1 MNQHKPTIILDEP
14 CMALRDTLRAI
25 APVFVFRRRNGFLTT
40 HPAAAAEEL
49 HEMLT
54 VGNMAPPYVF
64 VAASFGGF
72 TALAYAARHPATLA
86 GLVLVDPSH
95 PEQSAAALAVIPAS
109 EPSVP
114 AVEKF
119 KKYLQ
124 GFGPLWTESCQAI
137 AEIRDLGGVPLI
149 VLAAGK
155 PDMPVELTERT
166 RRALTQNW
174 HALQQKHAALSARG
188 ELRIV
193 SGVGHN
199 IVAGA
204 PGAICAAVA
213 KLAAETARNDC
224 L

>member
-1 MNQHKPTIILDEP
+1 MPKPTIILDEP
-14 CMALRDTLRAI
+14 CVALRDALGAI

-40 HPAAAAEEL
+40 HPVVAAEEL
-49 HEMLT
+49 HEVLQA
-54 VGNMAPPYVF
+54 GNVAPPYVF
-64 VAASFGGF
+64 VAASFGGLA
-72 TALAYAARHPATLA
+72 ALAYAASYPATLA

-95 PEQSAAALAVIPAS
+95 PEQSAAALAVIPSS
-109 EPSVP
+109 EPPVP
-114 AVEKF
+114 AVESF

-137 AEIRDLGGVPLI
+137 AKISDLGDVPMI

-155 PDMPVELTERT
+155 PDMPLELTERT
-166 RRALTQNW
+166 RRALTQSW

-193 SGVGHN
+193 PGVGHN
-199 IVAGA
+199 IVGGA

-213 KLAAETARNDC
+213 ELATETARNEF